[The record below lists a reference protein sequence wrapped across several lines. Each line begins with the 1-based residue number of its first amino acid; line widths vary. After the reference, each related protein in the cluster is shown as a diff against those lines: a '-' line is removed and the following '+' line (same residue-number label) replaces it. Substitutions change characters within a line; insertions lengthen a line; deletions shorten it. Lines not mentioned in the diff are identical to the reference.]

1 MGSPFLRRPGGL
13 GERFSG
19 AFRAI
24 QMVGDLLE
32 ASLVGTDFTLLFIGL
47 NQVGTFT
54 VYDAIIQEL
63 GPCILSMDALSRV
76 IPYEGPYADFSVKE
90 VCAGI
95 GGIGTGARALGAQV
109 VAVLDCNELACSH
122 LILNLDGNSSALC
135 RDLCDDSAKGDL
147 HIAGG
152 RSASILTAGF
162 PCQPHSTQGSR
173 GGFRDPRHKVFIEV
187 LRTAYLHMVDCLV
200 LECTPQAQYDHG
212 VRTGLDLLAEVMGW
226 QIHETTLVLS
236 HQWPCRRH
244 RWWAILCPADWH
256 TTTLTKWPEDRSHQ
270 QVGTVVTR
278 WRCWPESHEY
288 DLQLTETEYAAYNSP
303 HFGDDQRLLTA
314 ADMAPTFLHSY
325 GCALQACP
333 CQCRD
338 MAFSEETLRTRGL
351 RGCYVI
357 SQFLSTPRF
366 LHPMELAALLG
377 FPATMSHLSSMRGM
391 LCLLGAVASPLQSL
405 WVFACLRS
413 MMHGSN
419 AADTQ
424 AFALQA
430 LQEYKI
436 HLLQGYDHLWGST
449 SAVPR
454 PLRLCT
460 SDQVDII
467 IMVCGLVT
475 VAEILS
481 ADAFA
486 HAPGAQQSLCD
497 GSRSLP
503 PGQFLLQHG
512 AHGPYHLCMIHPGQ
526 AVTPAQVV
534 VGIEHASHLHVT
546 FLPLGGF
553 LFEALQS
560 CGISAVQYLFD
571 RLGHCYGLDYRVQG
585 SLRLTT
591 QPHPDDG
598 TTMAYGLSW
607 PAALGLNAEMVWFY
621 MNSLLARHVGL
632 TKSWLVLPPLCASSS
647 QQFPFLH
654 QHCSM
659 EFFALPCPTLVLCI
673 CAVDQHWILLTGLWH
688 GSGRIWTCFDGL
700 QPLAG
705 SAMVNWVR
713 SFARS
718 LAMTLQESFEGLR
731 CASWICQFHSH
742 TCGSVALGHLLCLL
756 GWVGI
761 WTPQLELAFHQSLL
775 DQQAG
780 GSFMAFGRS
789 ASELVEQLAT
799 LLLDKGVPD
808 ADVQQRAQDVLQT
821 LGHAA
826 VTEAL
831 GTSNPWA
838 TLKGL
843 ASRPSTRMRLVKEHE
858 LRAHINQQAT
868 KKHGAHIPRAK
879 QKKQT
884 SQSSSLPPVDPGTL
898 QLVPNTFVDDDG
910 DAIPQIPFHEVSKDA
925 HGIAFCTHRQA
936 QPFIDAQDNISST
949 TLGLLITTEV
959 PLSIGQMTNLTS
971 MRFPALCLA
980 TDEPLLIQ
988 GSLLTLS
995 DGAIHRHEVDTP
1007 ELSVYSTDIVKVQIH
1022 KDEINMDW
1030 QQVVRG
1036 PIRAL
1041 LQLSP
1046 LFRLC
1051 SGKQCGADCPLYH
1064 PPLDEEL
1071 PGLILDIW
1079 ARNFCNLNG
1088 KTTKADLAAYFQVL
1102 LRIPSVALDHVL
1114 RINVPGVYVE
1124 PRASQ
1129 ERGPHP
1135 DYCVI
1140 WLPGLSL
1147 EQAMHKLRTCDHGL
1161 SLAKMNHRY
1170 GVRVRALHEQATH
1183 QALRPDEEYVAVQ
1196 IKQVYTIFPLP
1207 HGLSRQ
1213 QVSKLLTAWGWRAKP
1228 LQTTKGTNQGQGWSV
1243 GSDNPPPSKVMR
1255 GFDRDLL
1262 ITLQKD
1268 TSSSSSTASV
1278 VASQRTKRFLK
1289 EGALQ
1294 STNEDPWHNGADPW
1308 ANHRPTTAA
1317 TPSTSAPARRLEQ
1330 LQAAIR
1336 EEVQQQVQ
1344 QAPPGLSPSLTPPD
1358 SVIQQLQVNITELQA
1373 QGGQFQQW
1381 FHEAGQR
1388 MSANEQ
1394 QLQHLHTVVEQQGQH
1409 VAKQIDMIQQEVD
1422 NKTQILQSSL
1432 QGSLAAMQRDFDV
1445 SLDTKLSNRFD
1456 LDSIVLNR
1464 CWPRSPALR
1473 PD

>member
-1 MGSPFLRRPGGL
+1 MLYNIHLALARFPSRGGVEFQLIAGRPFFILMGSPFLRRPGGL

-76 IPYEGPYADFSVKE
+76 ITYEGPYADFSVKE

-122 LILNLDGNSSALC
+122 LTLNLDGNSSALC

-147 HIAGG
+147 HIASG

-187 LRTAYLHMVDCLV
+187 LRTAYLHMVDRLV
-200 LECTPQAQYDHG
+200 LECTQQAQYDHG

-236 HQWPCRRH
+236 HQWPRRRH

-288 DLQLTETEYAAYNSP
+288 DLQLTEIEYAAYNSP

-357 SQFLSTPRF
+357 SQFLATPRF

-454 PLRLCT
+454 LLRLCT

-512 AHGPYHLCMIHPGQ
+512 AHGPYHLRMIHPGQ

-607 PAALGLNAEMVWFY
+607 QAALGLNAETVWF
-621 MNSLLARHVGL
+621 
-632 TKSWLVLPPLCASSS
+632 T
-647 QQFPFLH
+647 
-654 QHCSM
+654 
-659 EFFALPCPTLVLCI
+659 
-673 CAVDQHWILLTGLWH
+673 
-688 GSGRIWTCFDGL
+688 
-700 QPLAG
+700 
-705 SAMVNWVR
+705 
-713 SFARS
+713 
-718 LAMTLQESFEGLR
+718 
-731 CASWICQFHSH
+731 
-742 TCGSVALGHLLCLL
+742 
-756 GWVGI
+756 
-761 WTPQLELAFHQSLL
+761 
-775 DQQAG
+775 
-780 GSFMAFGRS
+780 
-789 ASELVEQLAT
+789 
-799 LLLDKGVPD
+799 
-808 ADVQQRAQDVLQT
+808 
-821 LGHAA
+821 
-826 VTEAL
+826 
-831 GTSNPWA
+831 
-838 TLKGL
+838 
-843 ASRPSTRMRLVKEHE
+843 
-858 LRAHINQQAT
+858 
-868 KKHGAHIPRAK
+868 
-879 QKKQT
+879 
-884 SQSSSLPPVDPGTL
+884 
-898 QLVPNTFVDDDG
+898 
-910 DAIPQIPFHEVSKDA
+910 
-925 HGIAFCTHRQA
+925 
-936 QPFIDAQDNISST
+936 
-949 TLGLLITTEV
+949 
-959 PLSIGQMTNLTS
+959 
-971 MRFPALCLA
+971 
-980 TDEPLLIQ
+980 
-988 GSLLTLS
+988 
-995 DGAIHRHEVDTP
+995 
-1007 ELSVYSTDIVKVQIH
+1007 
-1022 KDEINMDW
+1022 
-1030 QQVVRG
+1030 
-1036 PIRAL
+1036 
-1041 LQLSP
+1041 
-1046 LFRLC
+1046 
-1051 SGKQCGADCPLYH
+1051 
-1064 PPLDEEL
+1064 
-1071 PGLILDIW
+1071 
-1079 ARNFCNLNG
+1079 
-1088 KTTKADLAAYFQVL
+1088 
-1102 LRIPSVALDHVL
+1102 
-1114 RINVPGVYVE
+1114 
-1124 PRASQ
+1124 
-1129 ERGPHP
+1129 
-1135 DYCVI
+1135 
-1140 WLPGLSL
+1140 
-1147 EQAMHKLRTCDHGL
+1147 
-1161 SLAKMNHRY
+1161 
-1170 GVRVRALHEQATH
+1170 
-1183 QALRPDEEYVAVQ
+1183 
-1196 IKQVYTIFPLP
+1196 
-1207 HGLSRQ
+1207 
-1213 QVSKLLTAWGWRAKP
+1213 
-1228 LQTTKGTNQGQGWSV
+1228 
-1243 GSDNPPPSKVMR
+1243 
-1255 GFDRDLL
+1255 
-1262 ITLQKD
+1262 
-1268 TSSSSSTASV
+1268 
-1278 VASQRTKRFLK
+1278 
-1289 EGALQ
+1289 
-1294 STNEDPWHNGADPW
+1294 
-1308 ANHRPTTAA
+1308 
-1317 TPSTSAPARRLEQ
+1317 
-1330 LQAAIR
+1330 
-1336 EEVQQQVQ
+1336 
-1344 QAPPGLSPSLTPPD
+1344 
-1358 SVIQQLQVNITELQA
+1358 
-1373 QGGQFQQW
+1373 
-1381 FHEAGQR
+1381 
-1388 MSANEQ
+1388 
-1394 QLQHLHTVVEQQGQH
+1394 
-1409 VAKQIDMIQQEVD
+1409 
-1422 NKTQILQSSL
+1422 
-1432 QGSLAAMQRDFDV
+1432 
-1445 SLDTKLSNRFD
+1445 
-1456 LDSIVLNR
+1456 
-1464 CWPRSPALR
+1464 
-1473 PD
+1473 